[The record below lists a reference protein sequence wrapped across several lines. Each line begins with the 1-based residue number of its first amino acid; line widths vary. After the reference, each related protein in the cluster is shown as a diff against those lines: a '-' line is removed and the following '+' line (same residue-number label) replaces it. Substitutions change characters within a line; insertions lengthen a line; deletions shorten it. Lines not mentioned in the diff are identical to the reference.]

1 MFSPGSP
8 RGLTINLRLIHTY
21 PWYLS
26 WFLSWCVTS
35 GCVGFPPTTCSAPT
49 LLFMMWK
56 ILLQPVAMVV
66 TPLLLLPE
74 QILSLNHPL
83 VPIYSLQVKSTIGL
97 VLMLPPCLCAT
108 SLGLRHP
115 FGFWMKLDLV
125 SLCQPLLSPPHPH
138 PRLVLTPI
146 SPSLPCHPLPESL

>member
-21 PWYLS
+21 PWSLS

-35 GCVGFPPTTCSAPT
+35 GCAGFPPTTCSAAT
-49 LLFMMWK
+49 LLFLMWK

-66 TPLLLLPE
+66 TPLLLPE
-74 QILSLNHPL
+74 QILSLNHPQ
-83 VPIYSLQVKSTIGL
+83 VPIHNLQVRSTIGL
-97 VLMLPPCLCAT
+97 VLRQAPCLST
-108 SLGLRHP
+108 TWLGLHRP
-115 FGFWMKLDLV
+115 FGFWMKLDLAR
-125 SLCQPLLSPPHPH
+125 LCQSLLPPPHPH
-138 PRLVLTPI
+138 RHLVPTPI